1 MSDKIAGMWYGQAI
15 DGEKLRSLRK
25 ERSLS
30 QAELA
35 ARAGTTQATISELE
49 RGLRRVQYRTT
60 RRLAS
65 ALGVEPKELLKS

>member
-1 MSDKIAGMWYGQAI
+1 MWYGQAI
-15 DGEKLRSLRK
+15 DGEKLRALR
-25 ERSLS
+25 RGLNLS
-30 QAELA
+30 QMELA

-65 ALGVEPKELLKS
+65 ALGVEPKELLNS